1 MTERSGHFEDPR
13 TVLKRHGLRPKRSW
27 GQNFL
32 VSPRAVNTI
41 SKACVDKPGRHVIEI
56 GAGLGTLTSALLSL
70 GGRVT
75 AIERDREMC
84 AVLRS
89 DFGGRDGFFLAEAD
103 AKKFDYTS
111 CLAEEHGVIAGNLPY
126 QLTGQLIRNV
136 MDVGPSLIRAV
147 LMVQEEVAN
156 RLVATP
162 GGKERGALSVI
173 VQARYKPRILLRLQ
187 PTAFHPKPKVRSS
200 VVEFEPRSDTVFSED
215 LQQAVFDRVVKAA
228 FSSRR
233 KTLRNALAAGGLG
246 AAEEMGRI
254 LAQLEIDSRIRPER
268 VTEEEFCSIGKFVEK
283 ACKSLAASRQ

>member
-1 MTERSGHFEDPR
+1 MSERSGHFEDPR

-32 VSPRAVNTI
+32 VSSRAVNTI
-41 SKACVDKPGRHVIEI
+41 AKACVDKPGRHVIEI
-56 GAGLGTLTSALLSL
+56 GAGLGTLTRALLDL

-89 DFGGRDGFFLAEAD
+89 DFADRDDFFLAETD

-111 CLAEEHGVIAGNLPY
+111 CFQEPGVVAGNLPY
-126 QLTGQLIRNV
+126 QLTGQLIRKV

-156 RLVATP
+156 RLIATP
-162 GGKERGALSVI
+162 GGKTRGALSVI
-173 VQARYKPRILLRLQ
+173 VQARYKTKILLRLQ
-187 PTAFHPKPKVRSS
+187 PTAFHPKPKVRSA
-200 VVEFEPRSDTVFSED
+200 VVAFEPRADTVFSKE
-215 LQQAVFDRVVKAA
+215 LPQSVFDRVVKAA

-233 KTLRNALAAGGLG
+233 KTLRNALATGGLG

-254 LAQLEIDSRIRPER
+254 LAQLDIDSQIRPER
-268 VTEEEFCSIGKFVEK
+268 VTEDEFCSIGKFVEK
-283 ACKSLAASRQ
+283 ARKSLAVPRQ